1 MSCEEAKK
9 AAECDC
15 RQIEQ
20 FKMVSGYPTGP
31 APAFEHTTNRTQLEP
46 RRIEKG
52 RSEGTEAALV
62 SYAMNW
68 DQNHCQE
75 TRVSPTP
82 GPLFL

>member
-9 AAECDC
+9 AAECDH

-20 FKMVSGYPTGP
+20 FKRVPGCPADP
-31 APAFEHTTNRTQLEP
+31 APAFEHTMNRTQFEP
-46 RRIEKG
+46 RLNEKG

-62 SYAMNW
+62 SCATNW
-68 DQNHCQE
+68 NQNHGQE